1 MDKLTFKKWLQ
12 LDEVG
17 TSTGD
22 VAHFSLPIG
31 GMVTRNFPQFYSVGD
46 HGLGGPVLNL
56 TDTDYI
62 VKPKRR
68 KHHKSRKV

>member
-31 GMVTRNFPQFYSVGD
+31 GMVTRNFPQFFSVED
-46 HGLGGPVLNL
+46 HGLGGPVHNL
-56 TDTDYI
+56 LGTDYL
-62 VKPKRR
+62 PKRKKNPR
-68 KHHKSRKV
+68 RGRSI

>member
-1 MDKLTFKKWLQ
+1 MSELFFKKWLQ

-31 GMVTRNFPQFYSVGD
+31 GMVTRNFPQFFDVGN
-46 HGLGGPVLNL
+46 HGLGGPVQNL
-56 TDTDYI
+56 LDTDYL
-62 VKPKRR
+62 PKREKNRRR
-68 KHHKSRKV
+68 KKRRS